1 MRKNKRLFCSS
12 VVLIIALNLIVY
24 ANTLKVPFQ
33 FDDVRYIE
41 KNNDILYPLD
51 INGFAETYF
60 SRGIV
65 RWSYAVNYLIGKL
78 NTIGYHIVNLS
89 LHIIISVLFFIILRN
104 LNPNSKWNLPLLAAL
119 LFSLHPVQIESVTYL
134 MSRSGLLATFF
145 YLLGFYFFINSTQNF
160 PVHTTKTV
168 FFSIATLICF
178 FLGLGSK
185 LTIVTLP
192 IMLII
197 YLFVININKISILSI
212 ARQYKWLLVGV
223 IAAFTLFLIRKAFFT
238 GHGLFGSGDTGIE
251 QYGRWNYFMTEVKAF
266 YSYYLKLLLL
276 PVNFNINP
284 DFPFSPSLWQTI
296 CLLMLT
302 LFGLFYLVKYSK
314 KLPLLIF
321 SILWML
327 VTLSPT
333 SSIIPLNDLVA
344 EHRIYLPSLG
354 FFIAISLAIVEPK
367 RLPEMLKIVS
377 VFTMLIV
384 FSILT
389 VQRNSVWNNT
399 ISLWE
404 DAVKKSPHHVKSYL
418 NVGRAYYYERML
430 EKAVTAYE
438 KANNINTFYF
448 ESHYNLG
455 TIYYEWKNLD
465 KAAKEFS
472 IALRLNKNLPEAY
485 INLGN
490 IYMDKKEHDT
500 AIDMFKAAI
509 HLQQDCSVC
518 FRNIAIIYYY
528 HLKDDK
534 KAMFYFQQTLRLDP
548 EQNQK
553 QEIQSIIGS
562 LDTP

>member
-1 MRKNKRLFCSS
+1 
-12 VVLIIALNLIVY
+12 
-24 ANTLKVPFQ
+24 
-33 FDDVRYIE
+33 
-41 KNNDILYPLD
+41 
-51 INGFAETYF
+51 
-60 SRGIV
+60 
-65 RWSYAVNYLIGKL
+65 
-78 NTIGYHIVNLS
+78 
-89 LHIIISVLFFIILRN
+89 
-104 LNPNSKWNLPLLAAL
+104 
-119 LFSLHPVQIESVTYL
+119 
-134 MSRSGLLATFF
+134 
-145 YLLGFYFFINSTQNF
+145 
-160 PVHTTKTV
+160 
-168 FFSIATLICF
+168 
-178 FLGLGSK
+178 
-185 LTIVTLP
+185 
-192 IMLII
+192 
-197 YLFVININKISILSI
+197 
-212 ARQYKWLLVGV
+212 
-223 IAAFTLFLIRKAFFT
+223 
-238 GHGLFGSGDTGIE
+238 
-251 QYGRWNYFMTEVKAF
+251 MTEVKAF

-528 HLKDDK
+528 HLKDYK

-548 EQNQK
+548 EQKQK

>member
-1 MRKNKRLFCSS
+1 MRKNKRLVCSS
-12 VVLIIALNLIVY
+12 VVLIIALNLLVY

-41 KNNDILYPLD
+41 KNKDILYPLD
-51 INGFAETYF
+51 INGFATSYF
-60 SRGIV
+60 LRGIV

-78 NTIGYHIVNLS
+78 NTIGYHIVNL
-89 LHIIISVLFFIILRN
+89 LVHIIISVLFFVILRN
-104 LNPNSKWNLPLLAAL
+104 LYPNSKWNLPLLAAL
-119 LFSLHPVQIESVTYL
+119 LFSLHPIQIESVTYL
-134 MSRSGLLATFF
+134 MSRAGLLATFF
-145 YLLGFYFFINSTQNF
+145 YLLAFYFFINSTQNF

-185 LTIVTLP
+185 LTIATLP

-197 YLFVININKISILSI
+197 YLFVININKISIFSV

-223 IAAFTLFLIRKAFFT
+223 LAAFTLFSIRKAFT
-238 GHGLFGSGDTGIE
+238 KHGLLGVSGMTIE
-251 QYGRWNYFMTEVKAF
+251 QYGRWGYFMTEVKAF

-276 PVNFNINP
+276 PINFNINP
-284 DFPFSPSLWQTI
+284 DFPFPPSLWQTI

-302 LFGLFYLVKYSK
+302 LLGFFYLVKYSK

-321 SILWML
+321 SVLWVA

-333 SSIIPLNDLVA
+333 SSIVPLNDLVA

-367 RLPEMLKIVS
+367 QLSKMLKIVS
-377 VFTMLIV
+377 VLTILIV

-389 VQRNSVWNNT
+389 VQRNSVWN
-399 ISLWE
+399 SAVLLWE
-404 DAVKKSPHHVKSYL
+404 DAVKKSPHHVRSHL
-418 NVGRAYYYERML
+418 NLGRSYYYERML

-438 KANNINTFYF
+438 KANNINAFYF
-448 ESHYNLG
+448 VSHFNLG
-455 TIYYEWKNLD
+455 TIYYEWENLD

-472 IALRLNKNLPEAY
+472 IALQLNKNLPEVY

-528 HLKDDK
+528 HIKDYK
-534 KAMFYFQQTLRLDP
+534 KAMFYFKQTLRLDP

-553 QEIQSIIGS
+553 QEIQSIISS

>member
-1 MRKNKRLFCSS
+1 MRKNKRLVCSS
-12 VVLIIALNLIVY
+12 VVLIIALNLLVY

-33 FDDVRYIE
+33 FDDVRFIE
-41 KNNDILYPLD
+41 KNKDILYPLD
-51 INGFAETYF
+51 INGLIATYF
-60 SRGIV
+60 ERGIV
-65 RWSYAVNYLIGKL
+65 RWSYAMNYVIGKL

-89 LHIIISVLFFIILRN
+89 VHIIISVLFFIILRN
-104 LNPNSKWNLPLLAAL
+104 LYPNSKWNLPLLAAL
-119 LFSLHPVQIESVTYL
+119 LFSLHPVQVESVTYL
-134 MSRSGLLATFF
+134 MSRAGLFATFF
-145 YLLGFYFFINSTQNF
+145 YLLAFYFFINSTQNF
-160 PVHTTKTV
+160 PVHTAKTV

-192 IMLII
+192 IILII
-197 YLFVININKISILSI
+197 YLLVININKISMLHV
-212 ARQYKWLLVGV
+212 ARQYKWLFVGV
-223 IAAFTLFLIRKAFFT
+223 ITVFTLFLIHKAFFT
-238 GHGLFGSGDTGIE
+238 RNGLFWSGDAGID
-251 QYGRWNYFMTEVKAF
+251 QYGRWGYFMTEVKAF

-276 PVNFNINP
+276 PINFNINP

-321 SILWML
+321 SILWIL

-333 SSIIPLNDLVA
+333 SSIVPLSDLVA

-354 FFIAISLAIVEPK
+354 FFIAISLVIVEPK
-367 RLPEMLKIVS
+367 RLSEMLKIVS
-377 VFTMLIV
+377 VLTILIV

-389 VQRNSVWNNT
+389 VQRNSVWNNE

-404 DAVKKSPHHVKSYL
+404 DAVKKSPHHVRSYL
-418 NVGRAYYYERML
+418 NVGRSYYFERML

-438 KANNINTFYF
+438 KANNIDTFYF
-448 ESHYNLG
+448 QSHYNLG
-455 TIYYEWKNLD
+455 TIYYEWENLD

-553 QEIQSIIGS
+553 QEIQSIIDS

>member
-1 MRKNKRLFCSS
+1 MRKNKRLVCSS
-12 VVLIIALNLIVY
+12 VVLIIALNLLVY

-33 FDDVRYIE
+33 FDDVRFIE
-41 KNNDILYPLD
+41 KNKYILEPLD
-51 INGFAETYF
+51 INSLFETYF
-60 SRGIV
+60 LRGIV
-65 RWSYAVNYLIGKL
+65 RWSYAVNHLIGEF
-78 NTIGYHIVNLS
+78 NVIGYHMVNLS
-89 LHIIISVLFFIILRN
+89 VHIIISVLFFIVLRN
-104 LNPNSKWNLPLLAAL
+104 LYLNSRWNLPLLAAL

-145 YLLGFYFFINSTQNF
+145 YLLAFYFFINSTQNF
-160 PVHTTKTV
+160 PGNKTKTV
-168 FFSIATLICF
+168 VFLITALICF
-178 FLGLGSK
+178 LLGLGSK

-197 YLFVININKISILSI
+197 YLFVININKISVLSV

-223 IAAFTLFLIRKAFFT
+223 LAAFTLFLIRKAFFT
-238 GHGLFGSGDTGIE
+238 KNGLFGVSGMAIE
-251 QYGRWNYFMTEVKAF
+251 QYGRWGYFMTEVKAF

-276 PVNFNINP
+276 PVNFNVNP
-284 DFPFSPSLWQTI
+284 DFPFSSSLWHTI
-296 CLLMLT
+296 CLLTLA

-321 SILWML
+321 STLWIF

-333 SSIIPLNDLVA
+333 SSFIPLNDLVA

-354 FFIAISLAIVEPK
+354 FFIAISLAIVHPR

-377 VFTMLIV
+377 VLTLVIL

-389 VQRNSVWNNT
+389 VQRNSVWNSA

-404 DAVKKSPHHVKSYL
+404 DAVKKSPHHVRSYL
-418 NVGRAYYYERML
+418 NLGRAYYYEKMFH
-430 EKAVTAYE
+430 KAITAYE
-438 KANNINTFYF
+438 KANNINNFYF

-455 TIYYEWKNLD
+455 TIYYELENLD
-465 KAAKEFS
+465 KAVKEFS
-472 IALRLNKNLPEAY
+472 TALQLDENLSEAY

-490 IYMDKKEHDT
+490 IYMDKKEYET
-500 AIDMFKAAI
+500 AINMFKSAI
-509 HLQQDCSVC
+509 HRQAICSVC

-528 HLKDDK
+528 HLKDYK
-534 KAMFYFQQTLRLDP
+534 KAMFYFKQTLRLDP
-548 EQNQK
+548 EQKQK

-562 LDTP
+562 LDTS

>member
-1 MRKNKRLFCSS
+1 MRKNKRLVCSS
-12 VVLIIALNLIVY
+12 VVLIIALNLLVY

-33 FDDVRYIE
+33 FDDVRFIE
-41 KNNDILYPLD
+41 KNKDILYPLD
-51 INGFAETYF
+51 INGLIATYF
-60 SRGIV
+60 ERGIV
-65 RWSYAVNYLIGKL
+65 RWSYAMNYVIGKL

-89 LHIIISVLFFIILRN
+89 VHIIISVLFFIILRK
-104 LNPNSKWNLPLLAAL
+104 LYPNSKWNLPLLAAL
-119 LFSLHPVQIESVTYL
+119 FFSLHPVQIESVTYL

-197 YLFVININKISILSI
+197 YLFVINFNKISILSV

-223 IAAFTLFLIRKAFFT
+223 ISAFTLFSIRKAFFT
-238 GHGLFGSGDTGIE
+238 RSGLFGISGMAIE
-251 QYGRWNYFMTEVKAF
+251 EYGRWGYFMTEVKAF

-276 PVNFNINP
+276 PINFNIDP

-333 SSIIPLNDLVA
+333 SSIVPLKDLVA

-354 FFIAISLAIVEPK
+354 FFIAISLAIVESK
-367 RLPEMLKIVS
+367 RSSEMLKIVS
-377 VFTMLIV
+377 VLSMLIV

-389 VQRNSVWNNT
+389 VQRNSVWNSA
-399 ISLWE
+399 ISIWE
-404 DAVKKSPHHVKSYL
+404 DSVKKSPHHVRSYL

-438 KANNINTFYF
+438 KANNIDTFYF

-490 IYMDKKEHDT
+490 IYTDKKEYDT

-509 HLQQDCSVC
+509 HLQQDCSIC

-528 HLKDDK
+528 HLKDYK

-553 QEIQSIIGS
+553 QEIQSIIDS